1 MATRDEI
8 EKLKKSWMSDPS
20 WDIED
25 TEGFE
30 EHHDELLLFR
40 QERDAEY
47 EKLKEAR
54 IARRARVIA
63 VDTGVTAPGAAQE
76 INTYAEIERA
86 VAVPDRYIREF
97 EKTEEQVRIELM
109 QAQVRATLLLAAQI
123 QRVADVLEQS
133 SADSNLDFM
142 TKLYKVD

>member
-1 MATRDEI
+1 MATQEEI
-8 EKLKKSWMSDPS
+8 QRLKESWKKDPI

-47 EKLKEAR
+47 EKLVEER

-86 VAVPDRYIREF
+86 VAAQDRYIGEF
-97 EKTEEQVRIELM
+97 KETEEQVKVELM

-123 QRVADVLEQS
+123 QRVADALEQI
-133 SADSNLDFM
+133 SADSNLDFV
-142 TKLYKVD
+142 TKLYKVE

>member
-1 MATRDEI
+1 MATQEEI
-8 EKLKKSWMSDPS
+8 EKLKKSWLNDPC

-25 TEGFE
+25 TDGFE

-47 EKLKEAR
+47 EKREEAR

-86 VAVPDRYIREF
+86 VLAQDRYIGEF
-97 EKTEEQVRIELM
+97 EKTSEQVKVELM

-123 QRVADVLEQS
+123 QRVADALEQS

-142 TKLYKVD
+142 TKLYKVE